1 MIRYPGTIPMNT
13 EIDTTSKHTPEW
25 SLTAVPGLYRRSTGT
40 FYSRFRSGK
49 RRTFLSLHT
58 DVFTVAKLKHAEK
71 MAEVEK
77 SRQTGVPAVSD
88 CRTLGSLAVEF
99 TTRVNHLR
107 GPQARKAH
115 LNSLR
120 RLRAAWPGDFDTAQ
134 PRNVTLATIC
144 QVRDRLLVQPWQHR
158 AKTSLTI
165 GYHPSVVNKAL
176 GTLRMMLAIAQELR
190 AIASNPFDDART
202 LQDSILLPGKS
213 RRPDLP
219 SRADMDRI
227 FAEMLKVFPPNESL
241 RGTHERMARDAV
253 EHAQFLAY
261 SGARLEEANR
271 FTTND
276 DHGDHILLRGTKTES
291 AHRMVPVTAPL
302 RTLID
307 GIKAR
312 GVTGKLLAVATSRMA
327 LERACHR
334 LGLPKLRHHDLRHYF
349 ATVCIESGVDIP
361 TVADWLGHADGG
373 ALLMKTY
380 RHLRREHSTA
390 AALKVNFKPVNAGG
404 STPG

>member
-1 MIRYPGTIPMNT
+1 MNNDNVT
-13 EIDTTSKHTPEW
+13 PSNPDPEW
-25 SLTAVPGLYRRSTGT
+25 SLTSVPGLYRRSTGT

-49 RRTFLSLHT
+49 RRTFQSLGT
-58 DVFTVAKLKHAEK
+58 EVFTVAKLKHAEK

-77 SRQTGVPAVSD
+77 GRQSGIPAVSD
-88 CRTLGSLAVEF
+88 CRTLGALAVEF
-99 TTRVNHLR
+99 TSRVAHLR
-107 GPQARKAH
+107 GTQARKAH
-115 LNSLR
+115 LNSLS
-120 RLRAAWPGDFDTAQ
+120 RLRRVWPGDFDTVQ
-134 PRNVTLATIC
+134 PRTITLATIC
-144 QVRDRLLVQPWQHR
+144 EIRDRLLTHPWQHR
-158 AKTSLTI
+158 SKSSPTI
-165 GYHPSVVNKAL
+165 GYSPAVVNKAL
-176 GTLRMMLAIAQELR
+176 GTLRMMLAIAKELR
-190 AIASNPFDDART
+190 AIASSPFDNART

-213 RRPDLP
+213 RRPELP
-219 SRADMDRI
+219 ARADMDRI
-227 FAEMLKVFPPNESL
+227 FAEMGRTFPPNESL
-241 RGTHERMARDAV
+241 RETHERMAREAI

-271 FTTND
+271 FTTGD

-291 AHRMVPVTAPL
+291 AHRMVPVTPPL
-302 RTLID
+302 RALID

-312 GVTGKLLAVATSRMA
+312 GVTGKLLAVASSRMA

-390 AALKVNFKPVNAGG
+390 AALKVNFRPAQLAA
-404 STPG
+404 PAA